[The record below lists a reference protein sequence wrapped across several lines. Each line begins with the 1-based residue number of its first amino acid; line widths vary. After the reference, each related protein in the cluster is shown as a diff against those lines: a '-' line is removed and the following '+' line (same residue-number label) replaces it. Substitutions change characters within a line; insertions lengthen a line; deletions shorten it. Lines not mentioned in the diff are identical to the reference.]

1 MPEAVRRPKSN
12 VKSSGTAGRSMLGV
26 QHDSRKTS
34 SPVFGFGSAD
44 RNALARV
51 FISVE
56 HCRADFGKVGPGA
69 VYDLQSGFGTQ
80 NSSKNSNPPKFTFGT
95 ASRFL
100 QPSAARAKRNPQVPG
115 PGAYSAGSS
124 IGKNPES
131 NKINQAAFGFGT
143 ATRDDARRVFISAAA
158 AKVRFGAESPGP
170 AAYSNSAIQHGVG
183 AQPSSQRR
191 TEPSFS
197 IGTEKRLKYDYVERA
212 KKTPGVGLYA
222 TQASVGAQ
230 TLSANQNEPCFGFGT
245 ATRDD
250 AGKVFLGK
258 EQSKVRFGAESPG
271 PASLGPGAFRG
282 TGRMVQSTK
291 STAPN
296 ATFGGSAR
304 SLGIGEATPGPGSY
318 D

>member
-1 MPEAVRRPKSN
+1 M
-12 VKSSGTAGRSMLGV
+12 
-26 QHDSRKTS
+26 
-34 SPVFGFGSAD
+34 
-44 RNALARV
+44 
-51 FISVE
+51 
-56 HCRADFGKVGPGA
+56 
-69 VYDLQSGFGTQ
+69 
-80 NSSKNSNPPKFTFGT
+80 
-95 ASRFL
+95 
-100 QPSAARAKRNPQVPG
+100 
-115 PGAYSAGSS
+115 
-124 IGKNPES
+124 
-131 NKINQAAFGFGT
+131 
-143 ATRDDARRVFISAAA
+143 
-158 AKVRFGAESPGP
+158 
-170 AAYSNSAIQHGVG
+170 
-183 AQPSSQRR
+183 
-191 TEPSFS
+191 
-197 IGTEKRLKYDYVERA
+197 ERA

-250 AGKVFLGK
+250 AGKAFLGK

-271 PASLGPGAFRG
+271 PASLGPGAFGG